1 MGFRYQAWR
10 KIVPEPWLLSQG
22 GVHRQIKGLVLEK
35 VVARGTQPL
44 KRKGF
49 ELALASW

>member
-10 KIVPEPWLLSQG
+10 RIVPD
-22 GVHRQIKGLVLEK
+22 QIKGLVLEK
-35 VVARGTQPL
+35 VVAQGTRPL
-44 KRKGF
+44 KQKSF